1 MLVIDDRESGNDV
14 QESFYKNAAA
24 LQRRIRDSK
33 DSDSG

>member
-24 LQRRIRDSK
+24 PQRK
-33 DSDSG
+33 DS